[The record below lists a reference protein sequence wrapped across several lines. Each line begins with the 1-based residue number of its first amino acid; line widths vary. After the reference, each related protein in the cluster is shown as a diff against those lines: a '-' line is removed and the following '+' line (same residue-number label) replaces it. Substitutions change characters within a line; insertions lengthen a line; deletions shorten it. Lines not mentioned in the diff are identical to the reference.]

1 VRRLDEKV
9 ERQVVRI
16 LQLLFDGKISDA
28 ERALENLEK
37 RVKGTELNGYAT
49 AIRGIL
55 ISYTTDDK
63 TSVLYRVYSSDD
75 PKGELQQYVRAMRE
89 ADASFDDSVS
99 PVVEVWE
106 AVLRNFDKLPV
117 PHKFRSSQEVK
128 QQTLDQEGTTSEKG

>member
-1 VRRLDEKV
+1 MDEKV

-89 ADASFDDSVS
+89 ADASFDDFRS

-106 AVLRNFDKLPV
+106 AVLRNFDRLPV

-128 QQTLDQEGTTSEKG
+128 QQTLDEEGAASGKG

>member
-89 ADASFDDSVS
+89 ADASFDDSRS

-106 AVLRNFDKLPV
+106 AVLRNFDRLPV

-128 QQTLDQEGTTSEKG
+128 QQTLDEEGAASGKG

>member
-1 VRRLDEKV
+1 MDEKV

-37 RVKGTELNGYAT
+37 RVKGTGLNGYAT

-55 ISYTTDDK
+55 VSYTTDDK

-89 ADASFDDSVS
+89 ADASFDDSRS

-106 AVLRNFDKLPV
+106 AVLRNFDRLPV
-117 PHKFRSSQEVK
+117 PHKFRSSKEVK
-128 QQTLDQEGTTSEKG
+128 QQTLDEEGPASGKG

>member
-1 VRRLDEKV
+1 MDEKL

-89 ADASFDDSVS
+89 ADASFDDFRS

-106 AVLRNFDKLPV
+106 AVLRNFDRLPV

-128 QQTLDQEGTTSEKG
+128 QQTLDEEGAASGKG

>member
-1 VRRLDEKV
+1 LDEKV

-89 ADASFDDSVS
+89 ADASFDDSRS

-106 AVLRNFDKLPV
+106 AVLRNFDRLPV

-128 QQTLDQEGTTSEKG
+128 QQTLDEEGAASGKG

>member
-1 VRRLDEKV
+1 MDEKV

-63 TSVLYRVYSSDD
+63 TSMLYRVYSSDD

-89 ADASFDDSVS
+89 ADASFDDSRS
-99 PVVEVWE
+99 HVVEVWE
-106 AVLRNFDKLPV
+106 AVLRNFDRLPV

-128 QQTLDQEGTTSEKG
+128 QQTLDEEGAASGKG

>member
-1 VRRLDEKV
+1 LDEKV

-63 TSVLYRVYSSDD
+63 TSMLYRVYSSDD

-89 ADASFDDSVS
+89 ADASFDDSRS

-106 AVLRNFDKLPV
+106 AVLRNFDRLPV

-128 QQTLDQEGTTSEKG
+128 QQTLDEEGAESGKG

>member
-1 VRRLDEKV
+1 MDEKV

-89 ADASFDDSVS
+89 ADASFDDSKS

-106 AVLRNFDKLPV
+106 AVLRNFDRLPV

-128 QQTLDQEGTTSEKG
+128 QQTLDEEGAESGKG

>member
-1 VRRLDEKV
+1 MDEKV

-63 TSVLYRVYSSDD
+63 TSMLYRVYSSDD

-89 ADASFDDSVS
+89 ADASFDDFRS

-106 AVLRNFDKLPV
+106 AVLRNFDRLPV

-128 QQTLDQEGTTSEKG
+128 QQTLDEEGAASGKG

>member
-1 VRRLDEKV
+1 MDEKV

-63 TSVLYRVYSSDD
+63 TSMLYRVYSSDD

-89 ADASFDDSVS
+89 ADASFDDSRS

-106 AVLRNFDKLPV
+106 AVLRNFDRLPV

-128 QQTLDQEGTTSEKG
+128 QQTLDEEGAASGKG

>member
-1 VRRLDEKV
+1 LDEKV

-63 TSVLYRVYSSDD
+63 TSMLYRVYSSDD

-89 ADASFDDSVS
+89 ADASFDDSRS

-106 AVLRNFDKLPV
+106 AVLRNFDRLPV

-128 QQTLDQEGTTSEKG
+128 QQTLDEEGAASGKG

>member
-1 VRRLDEKV
+1 MDEKV

-89 ADASFDDSVS
+89 ADASFDDSRS

-106 AVLRNFDKLPV
+106 AVLRNFDRLPV

-128 QQTLDQEGTTSEKG
+128 QQTLDEEGAASGKG